1 MVMRIT
7 NEVLL
12 EKIIHIH
19 EDIQEV
25 KVELT
30 NLNGKVIKNSEFRIR
45 QTTLNKMLWA
55 VISTSGISI
64 IAIVTKLVR

>member
-1 MVMRIT
+1 MRIT